1 MKNFI
6 KKEFSTWKWYD
17 YVWLVLANSIIL
29 GLSLYWGDGIIPIIS
44 AMTGITCVIF
54 VSKKMMLNYVVGA
67 INVGLYAYLAFS
79 SKLYG
84 DAMLNAFYYFPCQ
97 FIGLW
102 LWSKSSKSEDGEV
115 KAKKLTAKQRFI
127 LVLISFVAI
136 IAYSF
141 VLKMLGGNIPFID
154 ATSTVLSVI
163 AMILMMKQYLE
174 QWYIWVV
181 VNSVSIVMWAISI
194 KGGSG
199 DMSTLIMW
207 VLYLL
212 NSIYGLTNWVIANKK
227 GE

>member
-1 MKNFI
+1 MTSFI
-6 KKEFSTWKWYD
+6 KREFGTWKWYD
-17 YVWLVLANSIIL
+17 YLWLAVANLTIL

-54 VSKKMMLNYVVGA
+54 VGKQMMLNYVVGA
-67 INVGLYAYLAFS
+67 INVGLYAYLAYVS
-79 SKLYG
+79 RLYG
-84 DAMLNAFYYFPCQ
+84 DAMLNALYYFPCQ
-97 FIGLW
+97 FIGMW
-102 LWSKSSKSEDGEV
+102 MWAKAAKQDDGEV
-115 KAKKLTAKQRFI
+115 KSKRLTAKQRF
-127 LVLISFVAI
+127 LVALGSFIAI
-136 IAYSF
+136 VAYSYF
-141 VLKMLGGNIPFID
+141 LKMLGGNIPFID

-174 QWYIWVV
+174 QWYIWVL
-181 VNSVSIVMWAISI
+181 VNTVSIIMWAISI

-212 NSIYGLTNWVIANKK
+212 NSIYGLINWMKANKR